1 MNFSG
6 ENAVSFFKYSNYIFT
21 IVPKIMK
28 KCYAIPEENA
38 ELTDGWMDRQ
48 AEGQTDNHDFVGPS
62 VGWGSNYK

>member
-1 MNFSG
+1 
-6 ENAVSFFKYSNYIFT
+6 
-21 IVPKIMK
+21 MK